1 MTTGLQKKK
10 NGKNFRNKENNNI
23 IEVSYNFGR
32 FRYFYCKL
40 CFRQISRI
48 EEAANLN
55 SVGNHSRKVIQASG
69 LMCSSFMAVQSNN

>member
-10 NGKNFRNKENNNI
+10 NGKNFRSKENNNI

-32 FRYFYCKL
+32 FHYFYCKL